1 MTSCTVDR
9 HGIPLR
15 TAPEPAVATKPLRL
29 RFGIVAPELP
39 PITFALVHTTVGLW
53 PSVIIA
59 GVLGL
64 MILIA
69 RASRGYRIGPSI
81 GGLIGVGVSAFFAY
95 QTGTAAGSFLADAYG
110 ALIFASVLV
119 LSVIARYPLAGVI
132 WSLIHRRPVDWRSD
146 PSAVRAYTLATL
158 VAVGVYATRFAVGN
172 WLYTERAT
180 EWLVAAK
187 LAMGL
192 PLTLL
197 MVAAGVAAGRYA
209 DRRAG
214 IIGGRGDR

>member
-1 MTSCTVDR
+1 MTTCTVDR
-9 HGIPLR
+9 HGIPPR
-15 TAPEPAVATKPLRL
+15 TAHPPFRP

-59 GVLGL
+59 GALGL

-81 GGLIGVGVSAFFAY
+81 GGLIGVGISAFFAY

-119 LSVIARYPLAGVI
+119 LSVIVRIPLAGVI
-132 WSLIHRRPVDWRSD
+132 WSLIHRRPVDWRAD
-146 PSAVRAYTLATL
+146 RFAVRAYTLATL
-158 VAVGVYATRFAVGN
+158 VAAGVYAARFTVGN

-187 LAMGL
+187 IGMGL

-214 IIGGRGDR
+214 IIGDRAGR